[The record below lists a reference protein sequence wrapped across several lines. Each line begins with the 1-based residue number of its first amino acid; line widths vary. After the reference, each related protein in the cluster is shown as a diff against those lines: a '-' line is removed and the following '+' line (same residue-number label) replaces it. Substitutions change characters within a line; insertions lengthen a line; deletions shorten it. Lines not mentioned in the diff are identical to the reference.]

1 MNQTTLRTVLAVS
14 VIAAA
19 APQARA
25 GVATY
30 SEVAVS
36 DKTASGDT
44 NDARQSADN
53 LQFIGCSLNYD
64 AASDKTEVR
73 CVARDKFEKALNCS
87 STKPGFV
94 AVAAGIGDYAFISF
108 KCLGSEL
115 TTLHVE
121 KFSFN
126 LP

>member
-1 MNQTTLRTVLAVS
+1 MNQTTLRTILAAA

-19 APQARA
+19 APQSRA
-25 GVATY
+25 GSATY
-30 SEVAVS
+30 YEVEVS
-36 DKTASGDT
+36 SKAASGDT

-53 LQFIGCSLNYD
+53 LQFIGCGLTYD
-64 AASDKTEVR
+64 ATSDKTEVN

-108 KCLGSEL
+108 NCLGSEL
-115 TTLHVE
+115 TKLHVE

>member
-1 MNQTTLRTVLAVS
+1 MNQTTLRTILAAV

-25 GVATY
+25 GTAIH
-30 SEVAVS
+30 SEVTVS
-36 DKTASGDT
+36 SKAASGDT

-53 LQFIGCSLNYD
+53 LQFIGCGLTYD
-64 AASDKTEVR
+64 AASDKTEVN

-108 KCLGSEL
+108 NCLGTEL
-115 TTLHVE
+115 TKLHVE